1 MGFELIDRV
10 PQFPPLSFLPSTVQ
24 PCAAWLADALA
35 AQLTDEPMAWLG
47 AQVQA
52 IAQGADD
59 RPVFTSFSQVPRRVG
74 KADLDRNAAQLAA
87 AQALCPGWQ
96 PQTWSVDQAAR
107 SLLLLALPQEDAN
120 QVQRR
125 FEQLFTTAGLQ
136 ELIALLQTLP
146 LLPHPDRYRYWAD
159 EGIRSHMKGVFEA
172 IVLRNPYPS
181 LHFDE
186 AAWNQM
192 VLKTVFIESSLA
204 PIEGFE
210 ARVNPTLARMAID
223 YVRERWAAGRQVTPE
238 IWRAIGPF
246 VTDEMLPEL
255 RRGLAMDDPLQRAA
269 IFNCCPRLRDGG

>member
-1 MGFELIDRV
+1 MDFELIDRATPIALRSV
-10 PQFPPLSFLPSTVQ
+10 
-24 PCAAWLADALA
+24 PCAALLGAALT
-35 AQLTDEPMAWLG
+35 AQLSGEVVDWLW

-52 IAQGADD
+52 VAAGAPD
-59 RPVFTSFSQVPRRVG
+59 RQLFASFSVMPRRVG
-74 KADLDRNAAQLAA
+74 KADLVLNADQITAAQT
-87 AQALCPGWQ
+87 LCPGWQ

-107 SLLLLALPQEDAN
+107 SLLLLALPQADAA

-125 FEQLFTTAGLQ
+125 FEQFFTTAGLQ

-172 IVLRNPYPS
+172 IVLHNPYPS

-192 VLKTVFIESSLA
+192 VLKAVFIESSLA
-204 PIEGFE
+204 PIYGFDDR
-210 ARVNPTLARMAID
+210 ANPTLARMAID
-223 YVRERWAAGRQVTPE
+223 YIRERWAAGRRVTPE

-246 VTDEMLPEL
+246 VTPAMLPEL
-255 RRGLAMDDPLQRAA
+255 ERGLAMDDPVQRAA
-269 IFNCCPRLRDGG
+269 ILNCYPPLRSVG